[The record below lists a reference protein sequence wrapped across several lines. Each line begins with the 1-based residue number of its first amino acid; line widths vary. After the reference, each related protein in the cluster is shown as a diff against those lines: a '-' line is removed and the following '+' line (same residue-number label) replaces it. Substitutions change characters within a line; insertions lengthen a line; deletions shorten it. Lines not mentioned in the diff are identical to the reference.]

1 MNSTI
6 QKIIEENIKLID
18 ENKFDQLFSK
28 IYSYDR
34 ADLFKELL
42 KADINPLIHM
52 SRIPDSMFHLGFFGR
67 DDAEPKKIIIPS
79 NIDIKD
85 SLCGQ
90 EWYTK
95 DAQLVVEQPFKVI
108 DAQFTR
114 LEVSTLI
121 LPNTDMLEKIN
132 LGAFKYSYIDKII
145 LSKNIDK
152 SKLLVHTLDKSD
164 LLDKIIL
171 Q

>member
-1 MNSTI
+1 MNSKT

-18 ENKFDQLFSK
+18 ENNFDQLFSK

-34 ADLFKELL
+34 ADVFQELL
-42 KADINPLIHM
+42 KAGIDPLIYM
-52 SRIPDSMFHLGFFGR
+52 SSIPDRMFDLGFFGTNN
-67 DDAEPKKIIIPS
+67 DDLKKIVIPS
-79 NIDIKD
+79 NIDIKN
-85 SLCGQ
+85 SLYGL
-90 EWYTK
+90 EWYTR

-108 DAQFTR
+108 ESQFER
-114 LEVSTLI
+114 FQVSTLI

-132 LGAFKYSYIDKII
+132 LGAFTYSKIDKII

-152 SKLLVHTLDKSD
+152 SKLLVHALDKSD
-164 LLDKIIL
+164 LLDRIIL